1 MVKSLNQASI
11 LVMVLALAA
20 CNQTGA
26 GSAALGAATS
36 LDPTGISGAAVSLA
50 GSAEPEVSSQ
60 TVDFSLLGPRLSDVA
75 AGNTAGPN
83 YMGEFDRQ
91 AAQMM
96 AKEAGKMAAS
106 AGNAAVEAALTG
118 GLSLSGSANTL
129 GMQGLSSAALAGQ
142 LAAARGHASVDVAK
156 AQAQRAATQLVSD
169 ADRPAEARAILSL
182 LDQPGESS
190 AAWHNPATGA
200 SGRVTIKRRDPK
212 MFSGMECR
220 LLKRELKSGNRTRTD
235 DMLTCRSGG
244 EWYDLS

>member
-1 MVKSLNQASI
+1 MVRITKRAGSLMI
-11 LVMVLALAA
+11 MLTLAA

-26 GSAALGAATS
+26 GSAVVGAATS
-36 LDPTGISGAAVSLA
+36 LDPTGISGAAVSMA
-50 GSAEPEVSSQ
+50 QSAEPETRSQ

-83 YMGEFDRQ
+83 YMAEFDRQ

-96 AKEAGKMAAS
+96 AEQTGKMAAS
-106 AGNAAVEAALTG
+106 AGQAGVEAALTG
-118 GLSLSGSANTL
+118 GLSLAGSGSNLA
-129 GMQGLSSAALAGQ
+129 MQGVSAGVLAGQ
-142 LAAARGHASVDVAK
+142 LAAGRSQASADVAK

-182 LDQPGESS
+182 LDRPGEGS

-200 SGRVTIKRRDPK
+200 SGRVTLMRSDP
-212 MFSGMECR
+212 SQTGGMDCR
-220 LLKRELKSGNRTRTD
+220 LLKRELRSGGRTRTD
-235 DMLTCRSGG
+235 DMLACRSGG